1 MNAFI
6 NDSTKTA
13 ESFKDSNHFAES
25 SSDSTNNTNPV
36 FASEMKQTKNNAD
49 STESSRI
56 HNDSTAF
63 KDSSDSNRISKD
75 STKTAES
82 FNDSTKPTQIQNNT
96 RISTDST
103 TLTITKAQIKESLDS
118 LFNIELDCIDL
129 SPHTTNATI
138 TIYPS
143 NANASN
149 TSNANA
155 FNTNHYL
162 DSFAIINLPNP
173 NNTLDSINFNNKHYK
188 GIISNITHLG
198 LKQVSDKLLHHF
210 RITITSILFR
220 LSLNKANRIFLNKN
234 IIEVIK
240 DIFNFHSINK
250 TLDFNNI
257 HFNYESKEI
266 ISQYQE
272 SDLDFIK
279 RLAYNNGIYFYED
292 NENIYFYDF
301 KSSSN
306 VKSLNFNHSLNNAL
320 NEPCVFNLYKTQ
332 SIMPNSFLFSSHN
345 ASNLVESAMLYSQ
358 LPCYN
363 NHSYISKFSFNQQL
377 DLKESVNLAKKRL
390 DTINNTMSAESNIFD
405 LSLNELVKINNTS
418 FLITHINQSI
428 IYLNKHKK
436 QNLSHIADDKN
447 NLESLNTTTSLTL
460 LKSPFNFAPP
470 FLPKPKAPNSTL
482 GIVVGDSVE
491 SQSNTIHTDKFNRVR
506 VRINCFYAQS
516 VIDAVIIN
524 EMKQTK
530 NNADS
535 IESSRIQSDSNNSKQ
550 NATNA
555 VIARQAE
562 GLAWQSK
569 KRQKS
574 SLRENPQGFSWQS
587 IKNTDSIDS
596 IESKSDSTA
605 FKDSSDSN
613 KISDSTQDSTQNTY
627 SYLSPFLR
635 VASQMASNHS
645 GLFHIPRVG
654 DEVIVSFL
662 DDDIDKPYIS
672 ASLYNQSNP
681 SLINSPK
688 DFHKTSLSS
697 KTIGES
703 EKGINEITLSN
714 LKDKEQIYIKAQKDY
729 VESINHN
736 FSQNIKNNKDAN
748 IQGSYTEHIQKTHT
762 QTINLAKSVNIGG
775 EYLTSVALSK
785 DTIVGGSHTLNIG
798 ASNKIRVA
806 NDSEENI
813 GGDKREEIGGKL
825 NTSIEQDENRNIK
838 GNKKE
843 LVEGNFELDSI
854 KGLNY
859 RSQEHINL
867 QAINYID
874 IFAKESF
881 SIQTDK
887 QHTEIADSKYSEIQ
901 TNYSVNAGNQI
912 THQVGDTTITTK
924 GDSVI
929 IKAGGVEVV
938 IDSNGLIVK
947 GGEIKAE

>member
-13 ESFKDSNHFAES
+13 ESFNDSNHFAES

-36 FASEMKQTKNNAD
+36 FASETKQTKNNAD

-149 TSNANA
+149 TNNANA

-482 GIVVGDSVE
+482 GIVVGDSIE

-627 SYLSPFLR
+627 SYLSPFLK

-736 FSQNIKNNKDAN
+736 FSQHIKNNKDAN

-798 ASNKIRVA
+798 ASNKLRVA
-806 NDSEENI
+806 KDSEENI
-813 GGDKREEIGGKL
+813 GGDKNETINGNLIKTIGGDLRK
-825 NTSIEQDENRNIK
+825 IIK
-838 GNKKE
+838 GNSEEIIEGHLSAHSNENLHLSANDELALSSQNNLHLLTKNSLAIKSDENLTINVGDLYAKSKKE
-843 LVEGNFELDSI
+843 FNIYTNDC
-854 KGLNY
+854 
-859 RSQEHINL
+859 INL
-867 QAINYID
+867 
-874 IFAKESF
+874 FAGDSSIRLNKDKIVLKVKESEWVLDE
-881 SIQTDK
+881 SGL
-887 QHTEIADSKYSEIQ
+887 
-901 TNYSVNAGNQI
+901 SVN
-912 THQVGDTTITTK
+912 K
-924 GDSVI
+924 P
-929 IKAGGVEVV
+929 
-938 IDSNGLIVK
+938 VK
-947 GGEIKAE
+947 IRK

>member
-6 NDSTKTA
+6 N
-13 ESFKDSNHFAES
+13 
-25 SSDSTNNTNPV
+25 
-36 FASEMKQTKNNAD
+36 
-49 STESSRI
+49 
-56 HNDSTAF
+56 
-63 KDSSDSNRISKD
+63 D

-82 FNDSTKPTQIQNNT
+82 FNDSTKPTQIQNST

-390 DTINNTMSAESNIFD
+390 DTINHTMSAESNIFD
-405 LSLNELVKINNTS
+405 LSLNELVKINNIS

-555 VIARQAE
+555 VIARGEA
-562 GLAWQSK
+562 
-569 KRQKS
+569 
-574 SLRENPQGFSWQS
+574 SWQS
-587 IKNTDSIDS
+587 I
-596 IESKSDSTA
+596 ESNKDST
-605 FKDSSDSN
+605 
-613 KISDSTQDSTQNTY
+613 DSTQNAY

-714 LKDKEQIYIKAQKDY
+714 LKDKEQIYIKAQRDY
-729 VESINHN
+729 AESINHN
-736 FSQNIKNNKDAN
+736 FSQHIKNNKDAN

-762 QTINLAKSVNIGG
+762 QTIALAKSVNIGG

-798 ASNKIRVA
+798 ASNKIKVA

-813 GGDKREEIGGKL
+813 GGDKNQTTQGNLVSEVGGDKSVKVKGHFNIHSKEEINIASLSQINIDSNENMLLTSNQSLSINLNEYLVAQAKSAIMQVLESAEINAKILKL
-825 NTSIEQDENRNIK
+825 QSQDELTLQLGDSSINIKNDMITIDKNNNTITISDDGIDIK
-838 GNKKE
+838 GN
-843 LVEGNFELDSI
+843 SI
-854 KGLNY
+854 K
-859 RSQEHINL
+859 I
-867 QAINYID
+867 
-874 IFAKESF
+874 K
-881 SIQTDK
+881 
-887 QHTEIADSKYSEIQ
+887 
-901 TNYSVNAGNQI
+901 
-912 THQVGDTTITTK
+912 K
-924 GDSVI
+924 GS
-929 IKAGGVEVV
+929 
-938 IDSNGLIVK
+938 
-947 GGEIKAE
+947 